1 MRRYFAIL
9 FATFLV
15 INTSSNQAQTTLT
28 DKHQF
33 TLTHSIETT
42 PVENQGRSGTCWA
55 FATTSF
61 LETELIRKGK
71 GVFDLSE
78 MFSVYHIYNFKANK
92 YLRLHGNS
100 NFGQGGQ
107 AHDVLYVVD
116 NFGTVPKT
124 EFDAKIVDTSV
135 YNHSEM
141 ELMLKSILDNALK
154 RKSGKLTKQASE
166 LFDKALEVY
175 LGKLP
180 EKFMYEGKKY
190 TPKSFAEYLDL
201 KGEDYIELTSF
212 SNYPFYEFVNLE
224 IPDNFAGAPYYNIP
238 IDLLINQI
246 DYAIENGYS
255 VCWDGDAGSDHFNRN
270 TGYAV
275 IPVDENN
282 DLYVDDLGEEISHPE
297 EEIKVTQEIR
307 QEAFNDFSVT
317 DDHLMHLVG
326 LAENQVGT
334 KFYYTKNS
342 WGTKDKKYD
351 GYWYMSE
358 QYVRLKSIAIMIH
371 KDALMPELKSKL

>member
-1 MRRYFAIL
+1 MKRFFAIL
-9 FATFLV
+9 SAIFLIAGV
-15 INTSSNQAQTTLT
+15 CYTYAQDTTA
-28 DKHQF
+28 DRHQF
-33 TLTHSIETT
+33 TITHSIETT

-61 LETELIRKGK
+61 LETELIRKCK
-71 GVFDLSE
+71 GIFDLSE
-78 MFSVYHIYNFKANK
+78 MFSVYQIYNFKANK

-107 AHDVLYVVD
+107 AHDVLYVID
-116 NFGTVPKT
+116 TFGMVPKT
-124 EFDAKIVDTSV
+124 EFNAKIVDTSV

-141 ELMLKSILDNALK
+141 ELMLRSILDNALK

-180 EKFMYEGKKY
+180 DKFTFEGKEY
-190 TPKSFAEYLDL
+190 TPKTFAEFLDIN
-201 KGEDYIELTSF
+201 GDDYIELTSF
-212 SNYPFYEFVNLE
+212 TNYPFNEFINLE
-224 IPDNFAGAPYYNIP
+224 IPDNFAGAHYYNIP
-238 IDLLINQI
+238 IDILIKQI
-246 DYAIENGYS
+246 DYAIENGFS
-255 VCWDGDAGSDHFNRN
+255 VCWDGDAGSEHFNRS

-275 IPVDENN
+275 VPKDEKN
-282 DLYVDDLGEEISHPE
+282 DLYVDDLGEEISYPE
-297 EEIKVTQEIR
+297 EEIDVTQEIR
-307 QEAFNDFSVT
+307 QEAFDDFSVT

-326 LAENQVGT
+326 LAENQAGT

-358 QYVRLKSIAIMIH
+358 PYVRLKTIAIMIH
-371 KDALMPELKSKL
+371 KDALLPELKSKL